1 LPSGLVIRRQRLRGK
16 VVFITLEDELGH
28 IHCMAFPDTYRQNE
42 LTFKQTFLVA
52 SGYLSRKD
60 GACNIV
66 IQRVEALS
74 LEAKV
79 PASRDWR

>member
-1 LPSGLVIRRQRLRGK
+1 
-16 VVFITLEDELGH
+16 
-28 IHCMAFPDTYRQNE
+28 MAFPDTYRQNE